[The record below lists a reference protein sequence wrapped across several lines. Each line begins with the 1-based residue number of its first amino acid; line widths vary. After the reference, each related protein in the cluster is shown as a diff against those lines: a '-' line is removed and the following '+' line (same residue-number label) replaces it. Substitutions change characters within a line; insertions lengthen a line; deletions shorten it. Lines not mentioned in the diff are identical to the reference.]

1 LCAAILAQACSDS
14 TSPSRGTLTGTVV
27 LEDGW
32 ANRIGDDF
40 SGVAVSVD
48 GMSTGAVT
56 DTSGAWHI
64 DSVPAGN
71 HDITFKKVTFG
82 TVVLAGQ
89 AVAGP
94 STAAPDIV
102 MALTP
107 WQQAIIDSI
116 YIVTRLSKDY
126 YVVDGHLSAPPPA
139 NARFGS
145 TVAYFGR
152 TATVSP
158 DPSSFDQWNSGVDP
172 TGKSSKFSISLPAD
186 AMRSTFGVGAHI
198 FAVAYV
204 SATACTCYPDNPTAK
219 PFFSNTGPRAN
230 VVQLTVK

>member
-1 LCAAILAQACSDS
+1 
-14 TSPSRGTLTGTVV
+14 
-27 LEDGW
+27 
-32 ANRIGDDF
+32 
-40 SGVAVSVD
+40 
-48 GMSTGAVT
+48 
-56 DTSGAWHI
+56 
-64 DSVPAGN
+64 VPAGN
-71 HDITFKKVTFG
+71 HNITFKKATFG
-82 TVVLAGQ
+82 TVVIAGQ
-89 AVAGP
+89 AISGP
-94 STAAPDIV
+94 STTAPDII

-116 YIVTRLSKDY
+116 YIATRVGKDY

-152 TATVSP
+152 TIMVSP

-172 TGKSSKFSISLPAD
+172 TGKSTLFSISLLAD
-186 AMRSTFGVGAHI
+186 ATRSTFGVGAPI

-204 SATACTCYPDNPTAK
+204 SATACTCYPDSPTAK

-230 VVQLTVK
+230 VIQLTVK